1 MTRRPPRST
10 RTDTL
15 FPYTP
20 LFRSD
25 SRVGRPCRRAVDRHA
40 AYRARRAERGA
51 AARDRAACG
60 ARVTAGRDER
70 FRTPDADCRLWRG
83 TRKACP
89 DRARDAR
96 PAVHHIAAAARGAWD
111 RRPTRPFDLR
121 PHI

>member
-70 FRTPDADCRLWRG
+70 FPTPDADCRLCRG
-83 TRKACP
+83 TPQAFP
-89 DRARDAR
+89 DTSRDAPPPVTPIPP
-96 PAVHHIAAAARGAWD
+96 PAPGAWD
-111 RRPTRPFDLR
+111 RPPPPPV
-121 PHI
+121 PHPPPP